1 MAKKLTDDH
10 VTFIG
15 IFSINPFDPMYIF
28 LSNICNF
35 NTHSIL
41 SQKLSLYLSP
51 YLKMYS
57 YSELYLDF
65 CLCLHGIVLCRLEID
80 ILDILTHINPSN

>member
-1 MAKKLTDDH
+1 MAKILTDDH
-10 VTFIG
+10 VTFLG
-15 IFSINPFDPMYIF
+15 ILSIKPFDPIYIC

-41 SQKLSLYLSP
+41 SQELSLHLSP

-57 YSELYLDF
+57 YSKLYLDV
-65 CLCLHGIVLCRLEID
+65 CLCPHRIVLCGLELD
-80 ILDILTHINPSN
+80 ILDILTHINSSS